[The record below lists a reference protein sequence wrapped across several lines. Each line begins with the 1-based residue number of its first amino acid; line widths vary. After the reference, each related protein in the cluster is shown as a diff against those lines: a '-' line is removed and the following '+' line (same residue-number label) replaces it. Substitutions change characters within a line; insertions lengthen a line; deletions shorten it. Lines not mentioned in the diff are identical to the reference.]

1 MNIVFKNAKLEKV
14 FNSEVELRRNYGNDN
29 GQTIMRRMSVLS
41 AAQSLADIP
50 ALPPERRHELTGS
63 RKGEFAIDLKHPF
76 RLVIKPNHNP
86 LPRKEDG
93 GIDLKKVTD
102 IIILDVEDYH

>member
-14 FNSEVELRRNYGNDN
+14 FNSEVELRKNYGNAN

-41 AAQSLADIP
+41 AAQSLADIS
-50 ALPPERRHELTGS
+50 ALPPERRHELTGA

>member
-14 FNSEVELRRNYGNDN
+14 FNSEAELRRNYGNDN
-29 GQTIMRRMSVLS
+29 GQTIMRRMAVLS
-41 AAQSLADIP
+41 AAQCLADIS

-93 GIDLKKVTD
+93 GMDLKNVTD